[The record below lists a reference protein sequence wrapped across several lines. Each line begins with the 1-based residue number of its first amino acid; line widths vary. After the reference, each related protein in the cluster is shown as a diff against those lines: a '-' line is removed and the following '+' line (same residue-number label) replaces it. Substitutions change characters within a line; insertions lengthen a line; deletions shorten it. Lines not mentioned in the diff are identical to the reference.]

1 MSTLPSKAGGQ
12 APSPRQPVQ
21 DKVVV
26 ITGASSG
33 VGLETARQL
42 AGQGGEIVMI
52 VRDQARGEHARS
64 RVAEAAARPPPG
76 LLTADLSVQAPLRR
90 VAQQV
95 RDRYGHADIL
105 VNNAGAAFSP

>member
-12 APSPRQPVQ
+12 ASSPRQPVR

-52 VRDQARGEHARS
+52 VRDQARGGHARS
-64 RVAEAAARPPPG
+64 QVAGAATGKSPG
-76 LLTADLSVQAPLRR
+76 LLTADLSAQADIRP
-90 VAQQV
+90 VAHEG
-95 RDRYGHADIL
+95 RDRSDHADML
-105 VNNAGAAFSP
+105 VNN